1 MVNNLAEEF
10 GQLLEGRVVVVDTS
24 SLLLAGTNLLAILP
38 KCKLVIPSIV
48 VSELEDKRAH
58 TTVGFLAREWLRLL
72 EDLRVEH
79 GEALAKGVPAPK
91 HPIVSIKIEPNNTNQ
106 KLLPAHLKNGSHD
119 STILAVA
126 KNLDEVTRKVT
137 LLSNDAPMRLKAT
150 LDLSLEAVEFNAA
163 KAAAVKPF
171 DGRFTVELTDEEYVA
186 SDVVSIEDGATPFE
200 TVVSN
205 NLPKGLPSRALI
217 SVQVGDAEKSIS
229 ELVYHDGELVPL
241 NRKSKAQGVVA
252 RTIEQDVAVDYLR
265 MSPDQLPIVS
275 LGGGAGTGKTL
286 LSVAVGLDELE
297 KNNYQKIVVFRSLHE
312 MGRGQEL
319 GFLPGDLKDKM
330 EVWAG
335 AIYDALDFIAGS
347 CKGSLDAKALK
358 NKIEISPITYLRGR
372 SLSNSYI
379 ILEEAQ
385 NFSRSEILNI
395 MSRAGEG
402 TKLVLTSDPN
412 QVDNKFLQSGPNADI
427 WSVIDS
433 LKHEDLFA
441 HITLTR
447 TERSRVAAVTSR
459 LLAS

>member
-10 GQLLEGRVVVVDTS
+10 VQLLEERVVVVDTS
-24 SLLLAGTNLLAILP
+24 SLLLTGPDLLAILP

-48 VSELEDKRAH
+48 VSELEGKRSH

-72 EDLRVEH
+72 EELRVEH
-79 GEALAKGVPAPK
+79 GENLAKGVPAPSNSY
-91 HPIVSIKIEPNNTNQ
+91 VSVRVEPNNTNQ
-106 KLLPAHLKNGSHD
+106 ERLPTHLRNGSPD

-126 KNLDEVTRKVT
+126 KNLDETSGAVTV
-137 LLSNDAPMRLKAT
+137 LSNDAPMRLKAT
-150 LDLSLEAVEFNAA
+150 LDLGLDALEYNVSRAS
-163 KAAAVKPF
+163 AVKPF
-171 DGRFTVELTDEEYVA
+171 NGREYVQLSDEEYVS
-186 SDVVSIEDGATPFE
+186 SDIVNKDDGAVPFE
-200 TVVSN
+200 TVVSSH
-205 NLPKGLPSRALI
+205 LPKQFTARALV
-217 SVQVGDAEKSIS
+217 SVQVGSEEKSVA
-229 ELVYHDGELVPL
+229 ELVYNAGELVTLP
-241 NRKSKAQGVVA
+241 RKARVSGVVT
-252 RTIEQDVAVDYLR
+252 RTVEQDVAVEYLR
-265 MSPDQLPIVS
+265 ISPESLPIVS

-286 LSVAVGLDELE
+286 LSVATGLDELD
-297 KNNYQKIVVFRSLHE
+297 KGHYQKIVVFRSLHE

-319 GFLPGDLKDKM
+319 GFLPGDLKEKM
-330 EVWAG
+330 EVWGG
-335 AIYDALDFIAGS
+335 AIYDALDFISGS
-347 CKGSLDAKALK
+347 GKGAFDPKSLR

-412 QVDNKFLQSGPNADI
+412 QVDNKFLQSGANADI

-433 LKHEDLFA
+433 LKNEDLFA

-447 TERSRVAAVTSR
+447 TERSKVAAITSR
-459 LLAS
+459 LLES